1 MNTLTNIN
9 KLRNPNYLGGWDLQ
23 DNTGKTNDIIVT
35 IKEVKQDE
43 VFDQKTQSMGVVLT
57 VYFNEVK
64 PVILNA
70 TNRKTLCKVTET
82 EFIEQMV
89 GKRIQLT
96 TKRIKAFG
104 EYHDAIRIVNKIITE
119 QEQKPVIVDEA
130 KCIKIL
136 EDASGTL
143 QSLGES
149 WAKLSNEEKANPV
162 VLAKKEELKNKINAG
177 I

>member
-1 MNTLTNIN
+1 MSTLTNIN

-89 GKRIQLT
+89 GKKIQLT

-104 EYHDAIRIVNKIITE
+104 EYHDAIRIVNKVITS
-119 QEQKPVIVDEA
+119 QEQKPVVVDEQ
-130 KCIKIL
+130 KCIKLL
-136 EDASGTL
+136 EDAAGTL
-143 QSLGES
+143 QSLGEA
-149 WAKLSNEEKANPV
+149 WVKLSNEEKANPV
-162 VLAKKEELKNKINAG
+162 VLAKKEDLKNKINAG

>member
-104 EYHDAIRIVNKIITE
+104 EYHDAIRIVNKIITA
-119 QEQKPVIVDEA
+119 QEQKPVIVDES
-130 KCIKIL
+130 KCIKLL

-143 QSLGES
+143 QLLGEA
-149 WAKLSNEEKANPV
+149 WVKLSNEEKANSV